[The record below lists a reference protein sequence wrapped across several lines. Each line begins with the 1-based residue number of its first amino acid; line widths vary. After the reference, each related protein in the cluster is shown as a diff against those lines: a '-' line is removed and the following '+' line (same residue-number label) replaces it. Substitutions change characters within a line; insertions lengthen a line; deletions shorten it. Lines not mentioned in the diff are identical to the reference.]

1 MKIKL
6 RFSPEEIEIDPGSV
20 LTFPNGLPG
29 LESCKRFKLFHEE
42 NKPTIFWMQSL
53 DDPGII
59 FSVADPAL
67 FEHEY
72 EIQLSDAEVAL
83 LQVDDPAFLKVL
95 VLLYRT
101 GGDNAALLSKSPSPA
116 GIEVNWR
123 GPVIINLQKRL
134 GMQKLLQHPRYAVRV
149 YGE

>member
-6 RFSPEEIEIDPGSV
+6 RFSPEEIEIDPDSV

-29 LESCKRFKLFHEE
+29 LESCKHFKLFHEE

-53 DDPGII
+53 EEPAVI
-59 FSVADPAL
+59 FSVADPAF

-72 EIQLSDAEVAL
+72 EIQLSEAETAL
-83 LQVDDPAFLKVL
+83 LQVDDPAALSVL

-101 GGDNAALLSKSPSPA
+101 GGDSAALLSKAPSPA
-116 GIEVNWR
+116 GIEINWR
-123 GPVIINLQKRL
+123 APVIINLQKRL
-134 GMQKLLQHPRYAVRV
+134 GMQKLLKQPRYAVRV